1 MSDIYGRRQLL
12 CVAWVLFS
20 VFSAGCGL
28 SKSMASLIVCRAF
41 QGIGASGL
49 YSLAQVVL
57 FEVGPTYKPSP
68 VLGGV
73 ISSQVSWRW
82 IFWIKYVFSLS
93 IAHSM
98 VLKPSYSIP
107 FGCVSLIILSCVW
120 PRNIGIG
127 QRLSPWDAIRKVD
140 LLGNVMI
147 LCATTLVV
155 FALQEA
161 GAFAY
166 TWNSP
171 VIVLTL
177 SIAGLSSV
185 MFITWEV
192 FLGFTYLS
200 VLIIIPE
207 RFQIVNGENALWSGV
222 HLLPMLGATA
232 FGSFLAGAVSSKRN
246 NTSITL
252 IVSLCLQLIGTSLL
266 STLSDVT
273 TEIKAQYGYQVIL
286 GLGIGLS
293 LGAATILVSLQAR
306 HVDLA
311 AAQGAIAQ
319 ARVFGG
325 AVGIAICSIILNT
338 KIEDQ
343 LAGTMDPDEIE
354 ALHRSPTITSNLP
367 QEQQQLV
374 RRVYASAFTFDM
386 ILMIGVCA
394 AGMICS
400 LLTFERRPPPMPSA
414 PGQTNKHEMASR
426 GQSSETELDELV
438 DVRVR

>member
-20 VFSAGCGL
+20 AFSAGCGL
-28 SKSMASLIVCRAF
+28 SKSMASLSCSRWRHLN
-41 QGIGASGL
+41 SGQL
-49 YSLAQVVL
+49 EMDLL
-57 FEVGPTYKPSP
+57 D
-68 VLGGV
+68 
-73 ISSQVSWRW
+73 
-82 IFWIKYVFSLS
+82 
-93 IAHSM
+93 
-98 VLKPSYSIP
+98 
-107 FGCVSLIILSCVW
+107 
-120 PRNIGIG
+120 

-140 LLGNVMI
+140 LLGNVLI
-147 LCATTLVV
+147 LCATTLMV

-192 FLGFTYLS
+192 FLGIKRITKVEPILPLRLITHRVYMGTLVCTLFTGFTYLS
-200 VLIIIPE
+200 LLIIIPE
-207 RFQIVNGENALWSGV
+207 RFQIVNAENALWSGI

-232 FGSFLAGAVSSKRN
+232 FGSFLAGALSSKRN

-252 IVSLCLQLIGTSLL
+252 IASLCLQLIGTGLL
-266 STLSDVT
+266 STLSNVT

-311 AAQGAIAQ
+311 VAQGAIAQ

-343 LAGTMDPDEIE
+343 LAGAMDPDEIE
-354 ALHRSPTITSNLP
+354 ALHRSPTNTSYLP

-374 RRVYASAFTFDM
+374 RRVYASAFTSDM

-394 AGMICS
+394 AGIICS

-414 PGQTNKHEMASR
+414 PGQTSKDEMASR

-438 DVRVR
+438 DVRPS

>member
-1 MSDIYGRRQLL
+1 MSDVYGRRRLL

-20 VFSAGCGL
+20 AFSAGCGL
-28 SKSMASLIVCRAF
+28 SKSMASL
-41 QGIGASGL
+41 
-49 YSLAQVVL
+49 LAQVVL
-57 FEVGPTYKPSP
+57 FEVGPTHKPSL
-68 VLGGV
+68 LGA
-73 ISSQVSWRW
+73 
-82 IFWIKYVFSLS
+82 L
-93 IAHSM
+93 
-98 VLKPSYSIP
+98 
-107 FGCVSLIILSCVW
+107 
-120 PRNIGIG
+120 IG
-127 QRLSPWDAIRKVD
+127 QLEMDLLDQKLSPWDAIRKVD
-140 LLGNVMI
+140 LMGNVLI
-147 LCATTLVV
+147 ICATTLMV

-177 SIAGLSSV
+177 SIAGLSWV

-192 FLGFTYLS
+192 FLGIKRNTKVEPILPLRLITHRVYMGALVCTLFTGFTYLS
-200 VLIIIPE
+200 LLIIIPE
-207 RFQIVNGENALWSGV
+207 RFQIVNGENALWSGI

-252 IVSLCLQLIGTSLL
+252 IASLCLQLIGTGLL

-311 AAQGAIAQ
+311 VAQGAIAQ

-325 AVGIAICSIILNT
+325 AVGIAICSIILNV

-343 LAGTMDPDEIE
+343 LAGAMDPDEIE
-354 ALHRSPTITSNLP
+354 ELHRSPTITSYLP
-367 QEQQQLV
+367 HEQQQLV
-374 RRVYASAFTFDM
+374 RRVYASVFTTDM

-414 PGQTNKHEMASR
+414 PGQTNKDEMTTR

-438 DVRVR
+438 EVRVR